1 MVMFINLILD
11 NYYNSYDDLVIG
23 FYTQKIEEEKI

>member
-1 MVMFINLILD
+1 MVMFSHLLLE

>member
-1 MVMFINLILD
+1 MVRFNHLLLD

-23 FYTQKIEEEKI
+23 FYTQKIEEEEI

>member
-1 MVMFINLILD
+1 MVMFSNLLLD
-11 NYYNSYDDLVIG
+11 NYYNSYGDLVIG